1 MKKLTPEQVV
11 FVYNKVSGCTY
22 SIDASQVSY
31 NTIQSIL
38 KKAWGRTEDGTQYVY
53 TYLQLKAAVMCMEI
67 AKQKP
72 FPDFNLNVAVLA
84 SLTLLELNGVIIKLD
99 EASARQLSFL
109 ISRKETEYSDL
120 ADWFI
125 SHTEKSTK

>member
-11 FVYNKVSGCTY
+11 FTYNKISNHNY
-22 SIDASQVSY
+22 SIDSRQIDF
-31 NTIQSIL
+31 NKIQNIL
-38 KKAWGRTEDGTQYVY
+38 KKVWGRTEDGTQYVY
-53 TYLQLKAAVMCMEI
+53 TYIQLKASVMCLEI

-72 FPDFNLNVAVLA
+72 FPDFNLNVAVLT
-84 SLTLLELNGVIIKLD
+84 SLTMLELNGVIIKLD
-99 EASARQLSFL
+99 ESSARQLSFL

-125 SHTEKSTK
+125 SHTEKTAE